1 MIFKIE
7 RYTHGYS
14 CHNHLFKT
22 LQGRAQQAT
31 QPYNNGL
38 AQPELQMV
46 AETQPSNV
54 PHIMYVQYYVD
65 RTKTQSIH
73 LL

>member
-1 MIFKIE
+1 MV
-7 RYTHGYS
+7 THVIIIYS
-14 CHNHLFKT
+14 KHS
-22 LQGRAQQAT
+22 RAALSR
-31 QPYNNGL
+31 QPNPIPM

-46 AETQPSNV
+46 AETQPSNA